1 MRVPRPRWQRR
12 ALAHSRVSGPS
23 SASSP
28 AWPTPPPPHSQL
40 QAWRGPRHQR
50 PPLLGSYRHE
60 SSTQLV
66 SSRLRQRTLKWS
78 IAVRSVVLVPQATSH
93 PPRKRRPCW
102 SVKRAQPSAEGQT
115 RHATRSE
122 LGFMWFHVV
131 SCARMLAVRSRCAGR
146 VVHLHARA
154 RSPDARETAPRGDAY
169 LGCLS

>member
-1 MRVPRPRWQRR
+1 M
-12 ALAHSRVSGPS
+12 L
-23 SASSP
+23 SAS
-28 AWPTPPPPHSQL
+28 AWLHPVCAYLGLAGSGARLLIRVCQGRQALPVPHGQLLLLPTRNCK
-40 QAWRGPRHQR
+40 RGGDLAINAHPS
-50 PPLLGSYRHE
+50 LE
-60 SSTQLV
+60 AI
-66 SSRLRQRTLKWS
+66 RQRTLKWS

-131 SCARMLAVRSRCAGR
+131 SCERMLAVRSRCAGR

-154 RSPDARETAPRGDAY
+154 RSPDACETAPRGDAY